1 MKGTHTNCT
10 KTTHCTE
17 CTIFG
22 PNFAGLKNPTT
33 FTGPCSLKIKQD
45 SYIISTDSDGEPS
58 CHLSLKKCN
67 HTWPARSYLFSKE
80 QKIPSPFKLLR
91 GGSTLPGLILGLKNF
106 LVTNFLAFWTMYP
119 SLWVLVRFSQ
129 LASSLGKK
137 SKLNT
142 SSLFLLLCKTFIS
155 ALLYFPIF

>member
-1 MKGTHTNCT
+1 
-10 KTTHCTE
+10 
-17 CTIFG
+17 
-22 PNFAGLKNPTT
+22 
-33 FTGPCSLKIKQD
+33 
-45 SYIISTDSDGEPS
+45 
-58 CHLSLKKCN
+58 
-67 HTWPARSYLFSKE
+67 
-80 QKIPSPFKLLR
+80 
-91 GGSTLPGLILGLKNF
+91 
-106 LVTNFLAFWTMYP
+106 MYP